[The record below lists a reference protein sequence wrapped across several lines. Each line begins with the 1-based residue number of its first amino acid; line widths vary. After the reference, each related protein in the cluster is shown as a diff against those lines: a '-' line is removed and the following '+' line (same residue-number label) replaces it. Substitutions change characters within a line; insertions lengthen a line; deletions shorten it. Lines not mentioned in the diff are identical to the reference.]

1 MDIPRPPTTG
11 TGRTGWR
18 WATGLVVGLL
28 VLLITACAG
37 RGMDDDDPFR
47 SRDRSGP
54 VILEIQND
62 NFNDARIYSLWNGD
76 RRRVGTVIG
85 KTEERFEI
93 PARGGDLRIQV
104 DFLAAGGFTTEPIMA
119 WPGETIHLVIPSYP

>member
-1 MDIPRPPTTG
+1 MNSNRQPGSTMG
-11 TGRTGWR
+11 TPGRL
-18 WATGLVVGLL
+18 WARGLALGLL
-28 VLLITACAG
+28 VLLTTACAG

-47 SRDRSGP
+47 ARDRSGP

-62 NFNDARIYSLWNGD
+62 NFNDARIYTLWNGD
-76 RRRVGTVIG
+76 RRRIGTVIG

-93 PARGGDLRIQV
+93 QARQGDLRIQV

-119 WPGETIHLVIPSYP
+119 WPGETVHLVIPSYP